1 MKRLIIWLD
10 DLRDPYNDIWK
21 KYIFDSLNVS
31 NPLDAIL
38 NYKIIWAKNS
48 SEFKDIWNQNRDIA
62 YAIFFD
68 NDLGEHIEGYDLLS
82 NIVEK
87 DIVERDMDR
96 IHLFAQTSNTSAKNK
111 MNLAFRSLDRFWD
124 NQ

>member
-10 DLRDPYNDIWK
+10 DTRDPCTDIWK
-21 KYIFDSLNVS
+21 KYIFDSLNVRNS
-31 NPLDAIL
+31 LDAVL

-48 SEFKDIWNQNRDIA
+48 SEFKDIWSQNRDIA

-82 NIVEK
+82 NVVEK

-96 IHLFAQTSNTSAKNK
+96 ILLFAQTSNTSAKNK
-111 MNLAFRSLDRFWD
+111 MNLAFRSLDRFWN